1 MIDLNNLHGGSKLIK
16 QIVEKN
22 DNKKQPW
29 SREKQQEKVAAHK
42 NIKPKTK

>member
-1 MIDLNNLHGGSKLIK
+1 MIDLNNLHGGTKLIK

-29 SREKQQEKVAAHK
+29 SREQQREKAATHK
-42 NIKPKTK
+42 NVKPKSR

>member
-22 DNKKQPW
+22 DSKKQPW
-29 SREKQQEKVAAHK
+29 SREKQREKVANHK
-42 NIKPKTK
+42 NIKPKSK